1 MRNLNMKRFA
11 FAAGAFALVIGVGAC
26 SKNPTAARSSLLL
39 TAGDTIAAMVTTAG
53 SAVVNDLDV
62 IGSAEATI
70 GFQVSPAGVSGVSL
84 SVTGSEVMAGF
95 APATGCTL
103 NATSGRFECPPVT
116 NNGLTLTRS
125 FAFFNAAGQALSKW
139 NDTTVASVNVTTTE
153 SGVRANTTGADT
165 ISGSRNMTVSG
176 LAGHNTT
183 RTWNGTGSRSVGGY
197 FTDSAASRVYDHTE
211 NATFTN
217 VLITIPR
224 STNPYPTSG
233 SVSRQVTAAGT
244 VTKGGKSKSFSATRT
259 VTVTFNGT
267 EFVPMMIGSTAYTLD
282 LATGKATKN

>member
-1 MRNLNMKRFA
+1 MKRLA

-26 SKNPTAARSSLLL
+26 SNTPTAARSSLQLS
-39 TAGDTIAAMVTTAG
+39 AGDTIAAMVTTAG

-62 IGSAEATI
+62 IGSAESTI
-70 GFQVSPAGVSGVSL
+70 GFQFSPAGISGVSL
-84 SVTGSEVMAGF
+84 SVTGGSDLMAGF

-103 NATSGRFECPPVT
+103 NTATGRFDCPPVT

-125 FAFFNAAGQALSKW
+125 FAFFNAAGQPLSKW

-153 SGVRANTTGADT
+153 SGVRPNTTGADT

-176 LAGHNTT
+176 LAGHNIT
-183 RTWNGTGSRSVGGY
+183 RTWSGTGTRSIGGY
-197 FTDSAASRVYDHTE
+197 YTDSAATRTYDHTE
-211 NATFTN
+211 SATFTN
-217 VLITIPR
+217 VLVTLPR
-224 STNPYPTSG
+224 SANPYPTSG
-233 SVSRQVTAAGT
+233 SIARQVNAAGT
-244 VTKGGKSKSFSATRT
+244 VTKGGKSRSFSASRT

-267 EFVPMMIGSTAYTLD
+267 EFVPMTIGSTAYTLD

>member
-1 MRNLNMKRFA
+1 MKRLA
-11 FAAGAFALVIGVGAC
+11 FAAGAFALVIGVSAC
-26 SKNPTAARSSLLL
+26 SNTPTAARSSLQL

-62 IGSAEATI
+62 IGSAESTI
-70 GFQVSPAGVSGVSL
+70 GFQFSPAGISGVSM
-84 SVTGSEVMAGF
+84 SVSRSGELMAGF
-95 APATGCTL
+95 APASGCTL
-103 NATSGRFECPPVT
+103 NAATGRFDCPPVT

-125 FAFFNAAGQALSKW
+125 FAFYNAAGQSLSKW
-139 NDTTVASVNVTTTE
+139 NDTTVASVNLTTTE

-197 FTDSAASRVYDHTE
+197 YTDSAASRTYDHSE

-217 VLITIPR
+217 VLVTLPR
-224 STNPYPTSG
+224 SANPYPTSG
-233 SVSRQVTAAGT
+233 SISRQVNAAGT
-244 VTKGGKSKSFSATRT
+244 VTKGGKSRSFSASRT

-267 EFVPMMIGSTAYTLD
+267 EFVPMTIGSTAYTLD